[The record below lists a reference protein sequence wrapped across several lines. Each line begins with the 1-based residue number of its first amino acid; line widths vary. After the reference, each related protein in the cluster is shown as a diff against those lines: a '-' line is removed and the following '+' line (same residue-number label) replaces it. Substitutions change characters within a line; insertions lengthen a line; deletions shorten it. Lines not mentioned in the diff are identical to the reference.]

1 MIDISKNE
9 LYIKMH
15 DATYKNYLLPCGI
28 SACRP
33 RPFDGFVYILG
44 GSCKYTFSDK
54 SSFETKK
61 GDILYLS
68 QGSVYEMQVM
78 QKYDFICINLF
89 FDCDDKRKPDIFTPK
104 DAEKCENLFY
114 RALKEGSS
122 ATSAA
127 KMSTIYRIYNEI
139 ILSRKVMYLSG
150 SSRSKIDEAIAI
162 MSDDVKADVS
172 ISELAK
178 RTQMSEV
185 YFRKLFKSVTG
196 ISPAK
201 FMIDLRISRAKSLLS
216 AESLSLDE
224 VAERCGFSSLS
235 YFCRVFKSNT
245 GMTPSEFIN
254 RLTQRE

>member
-1 MIDISKNE
+1 MLDISKNE

-15 DATYKNYLLPCGI
+15 EGTYKDYILPCEI

-33 RPFDGFVYILG
+33 RLFDGFIYILD
-44 GSCKYTFSDK
+44 GSCKYTFEDK

-68 QGSVYEMQVM
+68 RGSIYEMQVK

-89 FDCDDKRKPDIFTPK
+89 FDCDDKRKPDNFVPK

-122 ATSAA
+122 ATTAA
-127 KMSTIYRIYNEI
+127 KMSTLYRIYNEVL
-139 ILSRKVMYLSG
+139 LSRKVTYLPG
-150 SSRSKIDEAIAI
+150 SARAKIDDAIALI
-162 MSDDVKADVS
+162 SEDVRSDLS
-172 ISELAK
+172 ISELAE
-178 RTQMSEV
+178 RAQMSEV

-201 FMIDLRISRAKSLLS
+201 FMVDKRVSRAKELLS
-216 AESLSLDE
+216 TENLSLDE
-224 VAERCGFSSLS
+224 VAERCGFSTLS

-245 GMTPSEFIN
+245 GMTPSEFID
-254 RLTQRE
+254 RLLH